1 MASNAEYGRAC
12 GIHVENEF
20 FSFQWDKEKVYFNI
34 AKPTE
39 NDLTNLEWFELMS
52 PHPDLADQVRH

>member
-12 GIHVENEF
+12 GIHVEKEF